1 MKESKMGKS
10 SAFMILGIRN
20 KIVVCFLVPIIFMV
34 IIGVSAYW
42 KAAEGLSEKFQEATV
57 QTIGMAKEY
66 IEMSCNF
73 IKAEGTKY
81 AFDTEVVSYVRGSL
95 EKDPG
100 QKLKVSSNIKSG
112 MLSSQTAN
120 PFINNIHIVPKE
132 KTHIL
137 TTGSRHTV
145 RGIFDEYM
153 ESVASPTYGIVNWID
168 SHPLLDEALGITDDY
183 YILSYEVMTQS
194 NSGCVVIDISIS
206 AVSDFISGLNLGE
219 GSIVGFVTEGGREVI
234 SEQLT
239 KGQESVLK
247 EGESVFWGKDFFQ
260 AVNAENAMGT
270 TEVSFQGESYLF
282 IYSRSDLI
290 NATICALVPMGVVTN
305 QATEIKNLTVMLIV
319 LACVVAMIIGIMVV
333 AGIQSNMKR
342 ISGKF
347 GEVAKGNLT
356 VEIAAKGHDEFRS
369 LAGSATNMVANTK
382 KLVNKVNNATGQL
395 EGSAREVEEVSGV
408 INEYSQEITE
418 AIDEINS
425 GISRQSE
432 HAQECVMR
440 TDVLSN
446 EIQGVTRIMERV
458 EKLVDETEGMIGKG
472 MEIVQILGE
481 RAEETTEITSKVG
494 ESIESLQKESEV
506 INTFVET
513 INSISQQ
520 TNLLSLNASI
530 EAARAGEAGR
540 GFAVVAE
547 EIRKLADDSAKAA
560 GEIRNKVTHIMTQ
573 TVNSV
578 DSASQAQS
586 MVALQADAVEKVVSV
601 FDSMHQQ
608 MMQLVDGLKEIM
620 ASMEKADEE
629 RRDTVQSVQNIS
641 SIIEDTAGRAQIVR
655 EIADKLLASVENL
668 NVTADGLGENM
679 KELKSEISVF
689 KI

>member
-1 MKESKMGKS
+1 
-10 SAFMILGIRN
+10 
-20 KIVVCFLVPIIFMV
+20 
-34 IIGVSAYW
+34 
-42 KAAEGLSEKFQEATV
+42 
-57 QTIGMAKEY
+57 
-66 IEMSCNF
+66 
-73 IKAEGTKY
+73 
-81 AFDTEVVSYVRGSL
+81 
-95 EKDPG
+95 
-100 QKLKVSSNIKSG
+100 
-112 MLSSQTAN
+112 ML
-120 PFINNIHIVPKE
+120 
-132 KTHIL
+132 
-137 TTGSRHTV
+137 
-145 RGIFDEYM
+145 
-153 ESVASPTYGIVNWID
+153 
-168 SHPLLDEALGITDDY
+168 
-183 YILSYEVMTQS
+183 
-194 NSGCVVIDISIS
+194 
-206 AVSDFISGLNLGE
+206 
-219 GSIVGFVTEGGREVI
+219 
-234 SEQLT
+234 
-239 KGQESVLK
+239 
-247 EGESVFWGKDFFQ
+247 
-260 AVNAENAMGT
+260 
-270 TEVSFQGESYLF
+270 
-282 IYSRSDLI
+282 
-290 NATICALVPMGVVTN
+290 
-305 QATEIKNLTVMLIV
+305 
-319 LACVVAMIIGIMVV
+319 
-333 AGIQSNMKR
+333 
-342 ISGKF
+342 
-347 GEVAKGNLT
+347 
-356 VEIAAKGHDEFRS
+356 FRS
-369 LAGSATNMVANTK
+369 
-382 KLVNKVNNATGQL
+382 
-395 EGSAREVEEVSGV
+395 
-408 INEYSQEITE
+408 
-418 AIDEINS
+418 
-425 GISRQSE
+425 
-432 HAQECVMR
+432 
-440 TDVLSN
+440 
-446 EIQGVTRIMERV
+446 V